1 MASWRPPG
9 SILEA
14 SGLPFGGSGPDFRR
28 LWTSYL
34 EPRTP
39 RTPKN
44 LQKQKLHHKVA
55 RPPKGGWA
63 AVIPPGGFQS
73 AAHRRCAGR
82 ARPQSHR
89 LQPKL
94 QIYQQMAKFLM
105 ACSSSCFEGSYTPLF
120 FSPQEP
126 GDHRRPCAK
135 KRKNGTLWLFF
146 SIFCFSKLQSKFCT
160 EKTSKKVGKSMVFAT
175 QTPPK
180 TRTKSCF
187 CCKQRFLKNRAPA

>member
-1 MASWRPPG
+1 MPDSFSWVANALPPTCPASLGR
-9 SILEA
+9 SKAKSDRDVAKSQDVCLECLCFRVLA
-14 SGLPFGGSGPDFRR
+14 AMGEVLTEWGGRR
-28 LWTSYL
+28 C
-34 EPRTP
+34 P
-39 RTPKN
+39 
-44 LQKQKLHHKVA
+44 
-55 RPPKGGWA
+55 
-63 AVIPPGGFQS
+63 PPGGFQS

>member
-63 AVIPPGGFQS
+63 AVTPPGGFNPPPTEGG
-73 AAHRRCAGR
+73 AGR

-135 KRKNGTLWLFF
+135 KRKNGTFYVFLFD
-146 SIFCFSKLQSKFCT
+146 
-160 EKTSKKVGKSMVFAT
+160 
-175 QTPPK
+175 
-180 TRTKSCF
+180 
-187 CCKQRFLKNRAPA
+187 FLLFQVVI

>member
-1 MASWRPPG
+1 MPVLRCLG
-9 SILEA
+9 SDGRGA
-14 SGLPFGGSGPDFRR
+14 HG
-28 LWTSYL
+28 
-34 EPRTP
+34 
-39 RTPKN
+39 
-44 LQKQKLHHKVA
+44 V
-55 RPPKGGWA
+55 GWP
-63 AVIPPGGFQS
+63 AVSPPGGFQS

>member
-1 MASWRPPG
+1 MCLQQCSPADASLQCMAVPQHSCTQMG
-9 SILEA
+9 
-14 SGLPFGGSGPDFRR
+14 RR
-28 LWTSYL
+28 RW
-34 EPRTP
+34 P
-39 RTPKN
+39 
-44 LQKQKLHHKVA
+44 
-55 RPPKGGWA
+55 
-63 AVIPPGGFQS
+63 PPGGVQS

-146 SIFCFSKLQSKFCT
+146 FRFFALPSCNLNFA
-160 EKTSKKVGKSMVFAT
+160 SKKHRKKCENQRFW
-175 QTPPK
+175 PPK
-180 TRTKSCF
+180 TLPKPSPKPF
-187 CCKQRFLKNRAPA
+187 QMDVPKNIWFLRSFLTEPRKTRSLETLKISIFPKENQ

>member
-1 MASWRPPG
+1 MASWKPPG

-14 SGLPFGGSGPDFRR
+14 SGLPFGGSGPHFRR

-73 AAHRRCAGR
+73 AAHRRCAKR
-82 ARPQSHR
+82 ARPQQQSPVR
-89 LQPKL
+89 YVK
-94 QIYQQMAKFLM
+94 INQQMANLKGQAPYAGLGS
-105 ACSSSCFEGSYTPLF
+105 CSPIF
-120 FSPQEP
+120 FFPQEA
-126 GDHRRPCAK
+126 GDDR
-135 KRKNGTLWLFF
+135 
-146 SIFCFSKLQSKFCT
+146 S
-160 EKTSKKVGKSMVFAT
+160 
-175 QTPPK
+175 PPLNY
-180 TRTKSCF
+180 R
-187 CCKQRFLKNRAPA
+187 LLLLLGLLG

>member
-63 AVIPPGGFQS
+63 AVISPVGLQS
-73 AAHRRCAGR
+73 AAHRRCGHGVLDHNHIVLKK
-82 ARPQSHR
+82 SFR
-89 LQPKL
+89 LVTEGQAL
-94 QIYQQMAKFLM
+94 DVRLKFFVRLLGPYLFLSPGWGGTT
-105 ACSSSCFEGSYTPLF
+105 ADLAPRNGILSSCAF
-120 FSPQEP
+120 FS
-126 GDHRRPCAK
+126 R
-135 KRKNGTLWLFF
+135 FF
-146 SIFCFSKLQSKFCT
+146 ALPNCDLNLA
-160 EKTSKKVGKSMVFAT
+160 SKKHRKKCEN
-175 QTPPK
+175 Q
-180 TRTKSCF
+180 
-187 CCKQRFLKNRAPA
+187 

>member
-14 SGLPFGGSGPDFRR
+14 SGLHFGGSGPHFRR

-63 AVIPPGGFQS
+63 AVTPPGGFNGIG
-73 AAHRRCAGR
+73 A
-82 ARPQSHR
+82 
-89 LQPKL
+89 KL
-94 QIYQQMAKFLM
+94 AQNRI
-105 ACSSSCFEGSYTPLF
+105 FEGGGAHFKAILS
-120 FSPQEP
+120 
-126 GDHRRPCAK
+126 
-135 KRKNGTLWLFF
+135 
-146 SIFCFSKLQSKFCT
+146 
-160 EKTSKKVGKSMVFAT
+160 
-175 QTPPK
+175 
-180 TRTKSCF
+180 
-187 CCKQRFLKNRAPA
+187 

>member
-63 AVIPPGGFQS
+63 AVIPPGGFKLFNYNPPLPPKAVPRS
-73 AAHRRCAGR
+73 FSAFRLVLLSVTAAHF
-82 ARPQSHR
+82 S
-89 LQPKL
+89 PKSR
-94 QIYQQMAKFLM
+94 
-105 ACSSSCFEGSYTPLF
+105 CSSLLSSPL
-120 FSPQEP
+120 SAE
-126 GDHRRPCAK
+126 RETERE
-135 KRKNGTLWLFF
+135 KND
-146 SIFCFSKLQSKFCT
+146 
-160 EKTSKKVGKSMVFAT
+160 EDDN
-175 QTPPK
+175 
-180 TRTKSCF
+180 
-187 CCKQRFLKNRAPA
+187 NRNRSVPSR